1 MATIALIFPGQGS
14 QSPGMLKELA
24 ATYPV
29 VQRRFQEASDVLKL
43 DLWQISQ
50 DEAGNQLDQ
59 TAITQPALLAAGIAC
74 ADILRDECG
83 INAPFMAGHSLGEY
97 TALCAAGAMSFAEA
111 IQLVHMRG
119 KIMQEAVAPGAGAMA
134 AILGLADEDVI
145 SVCNRT
151 PGKVSAANFNSPGQV
166 VIAGETAAVEAAV
179 AAAKQAGAKRAVTLA
194 VSVPSHCELMRAA
207 AGQLGLHLS
216 KINWQK
222 PQATIIHNVDAQ
234 THDSVG
240 GIEAALGAQLY
251 QPVRWVECIEALA
264 KHGANLFIEAG
275 PGKVLTGLNKRI
287 DKSLRTIAFDHPD
300 SVAAVRQALTET
312 P

>member
-1 MATIALIFPGQGS
+1 
-14 QSPGMLKELA
+14 
-24 ATYPV
+24 
-29 VQRRFQEASDVLKL
+29 
-43 DLWQISQ
+43 
-50 DEAGNQLDQ
+50 
-59 TAITQPALLAAGIAC
+59 
-74 ADILRDECG
+74 
-83 INAPFMAGHSLGEY
+83 
-97 TALCAAGAMSFAEA
+97 
-111 IQLVHMRG
+111 
-119 KIMQEAVAPGAGAMA
+119 
-134 AILGLADEDVI
+134 
-145 SVCNRT
+145 
-151 PGKVSAANFNSPGQV
+151 
-166 VIAGETAAVEAAV
+166 
-179 AAAKQAGAKRAVTLA
+179 
-194 VSVPSHCELMRAA
+194 MRAA